1 MTESRIDYVVLSPE
15 LQQGDPRRFTS
26 LFTGFAAGYA
36 LHFSGDEA
44 ESTDEWLAR
53 IRGKHPPQPLM
64 RIVVAVETLDNSGDP
79 ARERVIGGL
88 ACELYRDSGCVL
100 ATYLYV
106 LDDPSHRY
114 RHQHHARALIGQI
127 PDAFGPLGR
136 DVRAVLAESECPQSL
151 KAQGHPDR
159 NVATARNRLRFF
171 ARLDARVFNID
182 YVQPSLGT
190 TKAPVSYLQLMWIPT
205 SETTRR
211 PADHLLAPI
220 AASFLTEFYAALS
233 QETAVPLDHRAL
245 ERQHVQLE
253 TQRPL
258 TRPLPRLALEDAA
271 LCFHFVEHLD
281 ESEDTRALLNGV
293 RNSDTPD
300 TQCPVFHSMETD
312 LLSRAYRTSRP
323 FRTMCLTKRA
333 ATAIPPSDASIRVT
347 ITFPERIE
355 FRSENRAEERR
366 WPLRERA
373 ARAYLAL
380 SFFFDA
386 SLIVWH
392 LTLTSD
398 AEAPEAHRFF
408 DEVDLVALLKLADD
422 DADQEFLR
430 VRAHGSEERS
440 PITAGITFRIA
451 EGDGT
456 ELDINGL
463 LRTAAAIT
471 FRRLNDGIPPR
482 RASRPQAATV
492 ELLGWDHIDSERDYF
507 GVDDRRTREALCG
520 IVTAIF
526 DFDAIDEA
534 EVRDT
539 LTASVAVKAGL
550 LRIHRQHLV
559 YIGKDDRAAR
569 TVAGSFGISPYL
581 VIPHATVLCN
591 EALLRP
597 FEPPA
602 RAGRDERS
610 LSKLSAMVERIES
623 ALRSKWI
630 ANPFFYDTEQELYDQ
645 AMTEGGITARRAR
658 VENLLLELKTRLQ
671 MLRDVQRGRFE
682 AFAAGVLGAISVVG
696 LDAVMI
702 DAAPWLRRHFSPF
715 AGFDE
720 KLLGHA
726 VTLGMAVMV
735 GAAVFYWKRPDQ
747 DIRLRVRKAEP

>member
-1 MTESRIDYVVLSPE
+1 LALTEPTIDYVVLDPD
-15 LQQGDPRRFTS
+15 LQQRDPRRFTS
-26 LFTGFAAGYA
+26 LFSGFAAGYA

-44 ESTDEWLAR
+44 EPTDEWLAR
-53 IRGKHPPQPLM
+53 IHGKHPPQPVM
-64 RIVVAVETLDNSGDP
+64 RIIVAVETIDTSGDHP
-79 ARERVIGGL
+79 QERVIGGL

-106 LDDPSHRY
+106 LDDRDQRY
-114 RHQHHARALIGQI
+114 RHKRHARALIEQV
-127 PDAFGPLGR
+127 PDAFRPLGH

-151 KAQGHPDR
+151 KAQGHSDR
-159 NVATARNRLRFF
+159 EVATARNRLRFF

-182 YVQPSLGT
+182 YVQPSLGPS
-190 TKAPVSYLQLMWIPT
+190 KAPVSYLQLMWIPT
-205 SETTRR
+205 SEATRR
-211 PADHLLAPI
+211 PADHLLATI

-233 QETAVPLDHRAL
+233 QETAAPMDHRAL
-245 ERQHVQLE
+245 ERQRAQME
-253 TQRPL
+253 THRPL
-258 TRPLPRLALEDAA
+258 TRPLPRLALEDVA
-271 LCFHFVEHLD
+271 LCFHFVEYLE
-281 ESEDTRALLNGV
+281 ESAETRVLLNGV
-293 RNSDTPD
+293 RDTDIP
-300 TQCPVFHSMETD
+300 CPVFHSMETD
-312 LLSRAYRTSRP
+312 LLSRAYRTYRP
-323 FRTMCLTKRA
+323 FRTMCLTKPA
-333 ATAIPPSDASIRVT
+333 ATAIPASDAGIRVT

-355 FRSENRAEERR
+355 FRSENRLEERR

-373 ARAYLAL
+373 AKAYLAL

-386 SLIVWH
+386 RVIVWH

-398 AEAPEAHRFF
+398 AEAPEAHRSF
-408 DEVDLVALLKLADD
+408 DELDLVALLKLADD

-430 VRAHGSEERS
+430 VRPHGSEERS
-440 PITAGITFRIA
+440 PISAGITFRVA
-451 EGDGT
+451 ADDGT

-482 RASRPQAATV
+482 RVSRPQAATV
-492 ELLGWDHIDSERDYF
+492 ELLGWDHIDSERDFF

-539 LTASVAVKAGL
+539 LTASVAVKTGL
-550 LRIHRQHLV
+550 LRVHRQHLV
-559 YIGKDDRAAR
+559 YVSKDDRAAR
-569 TVAGSFGISPYL
+569 TVTGTFGISPYL

-602 RAGRDERS
+602 QAGRDERS
-610 LSKLSAMVERIES
+610 LSGLSAMVERIES
-623 ALRSKWI
+623 TLRSKWI
-630 ANPFFYDTEQELYDQ
+630 ANPFFYDTEQELYDR
-645 AMTEGGITARRAR
+645 ALTEGGITARRAR

-702 DAAPWLRRHFSPF
+702 DAAPWLRRHFS
-715 AGFDE
+715 ALVGFDE
-720 KLLGHA
+720 KFVGHA
-726 VTLGMAVMV
+726 VTLGLAVV
-735 GAAVFYWKRPDQ
+735 IGAAVFYWKRPDQ
-747 DIRLRVRKAEP
+747 DIRLRVRKPEP